1 VFYLLTTYY
10 VKIAHSK
17 CSYGVPV
24 LLGVVAFG
32 LGIAATISCD
42 FMRISSNN
50 TSIGLWCLE
59 HTTLSTEDKVARAFS
74 ALALIFG
81 GLLVLMGML
90 RNGIVLHFGV

>member
-1 VFYLLTTYY
+1 VFYLLTYY

-24 LLGVVAFG
+24 LLGATAFG

-42 FMRISSNN
+42 FMRLSSNN
-50 TSIGLWCLE
+50 TSIGIWCLE
-59 HTTLSTEDKVARAFS
+59 PATLSTEDKVARTFS